1 MYEFFTLAAPPD
13 GSEIA
18 DWVILVVG
26 NITGAYLALRAARH
40 FINDDYGG
48 LTRMS
53 VATVFVFGFV
63 WGTDQMLSVMESLW
77 DTVRSA

>member
-1 MYEFFTLAAPPD
+1 MHEFFTLAAPPD

-18 DWVILVVG
+18 DWILLVVG
-26 NITGAYLALRAARH
+26 NLFGAYLGMRAFKH
-40 FINDDYGG
+40 FTNDDYGA

-53 VATVFVFGFV
+53 IAAVFVFGFV
-63 WGTDQMLSVMESLW
+63 WAPTQMKAVMESLW